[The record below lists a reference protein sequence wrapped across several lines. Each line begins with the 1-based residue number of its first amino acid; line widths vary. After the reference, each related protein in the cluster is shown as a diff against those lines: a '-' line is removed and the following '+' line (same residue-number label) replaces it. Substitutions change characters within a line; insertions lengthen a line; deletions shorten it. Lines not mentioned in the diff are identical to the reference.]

1 MPRSIRK
8 LSETKTYHVM
18 IRGNERKDIFLD
30 DEDKRKFIDVLY
42 KIKGYSLDGDR
53 ISSREHPLLLGNGA
67 PNFSIYAYCLMDNHA
82 HLLINEG
89 TDEIS
94 RIMKRINTSYAY
106 YFNKRYGRIGHLFQD
121 RFKSQTIESDNQLL
135 AVIRYIH
142 NNPVKAKIVP
152 DPSLYNWSS
161 YNGYIR
167 DECPGFK
174 VLDKD
179 MILEMFTTDK
189 ARARKMFSEFT
200 KQKNEDN
207 FIEYLNKDVGK
218 VLVTQKDAEVFLA
231 EFLNNE
237 GLALEELAVRERV
250 TVRNELIRELR
261 SKSSLS
267 IRQIAEL
274 VKVNRGVV
282 ERVRV

>member
-8 LSETKTYHVM
+8 LSETKTYHAM
-18 IRGNERKDIFLD
+18 ICGNERKNIFCD
-30 DEDKRKFIDVLY
+30 DEDKRKFIELLC
-42 KIKGYSLDGDR
+42 KIKGYFLEGDR
-53 ISSREHPLLLGNGA
+53 ISPREHPHLLGNEA
-67 PNFSIYAYCLMDNHA
+67 KKFSIYAYCLMDNHA

-89 TDEIS
+89 EDKIS

-121 RFKSQTIESDNQLL
+121 RFKSEAIENDAQLFA
-135 AVIRYIH
+135 AVRYIH

-152 DPSLYNWSS
+152 DPTLYNWSS
-161 YNGYIR
+161 YNGYINE
-167 DECPGFK
+167 ECPG
-174 VLDKD
+174 LIMLEKD

-189 ARARKMFSEFT
+189 ARARRLFSEFT
-200 KQKNEDN
+200 KQKNEDD

-218 VLVTQKDAEVFLA
+218 ILITQKDAEAYLV
-231 EFLNNE
+231 EFLNDV
-237 GLALEELAVRERV
+237 GIVLEELAVPERV
-250 TVRNELIRELR
+250 TVRNKLIRELR
-261 SKSSLS
+261 AKSSLS

-282 ERVRV
+282 ERIRL